1 MIDEKK
7 NMCGQKMLSQGT
19 SIFNF
24 SRYKKKNNGEIP
36 KNRAQLNKPKNS
48 MNSKKYDI
56 NKQKKYFFFHVN

>member
-24 SRYKKKNNGEIP
+24 SRYIKKKKIMGRFLKTE
-36 KNRAQLNKPKNS
+36 LN
-48 MNSKKYDI
+48 
-56 NKQKKYFFFHVN
+56 